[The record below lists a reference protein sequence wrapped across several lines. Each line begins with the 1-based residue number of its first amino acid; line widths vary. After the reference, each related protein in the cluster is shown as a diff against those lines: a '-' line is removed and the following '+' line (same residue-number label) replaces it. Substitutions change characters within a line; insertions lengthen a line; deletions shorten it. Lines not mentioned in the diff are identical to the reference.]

1 MHVSKFK
8 IEGLLLLEPR
18 LFEDNRGFFY
28 ESYNAKKYNELLG
41 DNCNFVQDNISVS
54 KKYVLR
60 GLHFQKSPFAQG
72 KLVTVLNGRVLDVAV
87 DIREN
92 SKTFGQHQAVE
103 LSAENKHQFW
113 IPPGFAHG
121 FIALEE
127 NTLFS
132 YKCTNYYSPEH
143 EKTLLWNDP
152 ILAIDWAGVPNPII
166 SEKDTIGQLFQ
177 EFTEEIKR

>member
-1 MHVSKFK
+1 MQISKFE
-8 IEGLLLLEPR
+8 IEGLLLLEPH

-28 ESYNAKKYNELLG
+28 ESYNAKKYNEILG
-41 DNCNFVQDNISVS
+41 DGSDFVQDNISVS
-54 KKYVLR
+54 KKHVLR
-60 GLHFQKSPFAQG
+60 GLHFQKSPFGQG
-72 KLVTVLNGRVLDVAV
+72 KLVTVLNGKVLDVAV
-87 DIREN
+87 DIRLN

-103 LSAENKHQFW
+103 LSAENKRQFW

-127 NTLFS
+127 ETLFS

-152 ILAIDWAGVPNPII
+152 ILAIDWGGVSNPII
-166 SEKDTIGQLFQ
+166 SEKDLFGQLFQ
-177 EFTEEIKR
+177 DYKEEIKH